1 MRLPRPRLKATVK
14 PRMRGR
20 GSQDTRA
27 RSALAYAKIVTMM
40 MRIMWKN
47 LRKMTTWMRMDL
59 AWTKTITMIM
69 MMRRNFRI
77 LTMMK
82 VLAWIS

>member
-20 GSQDTRA
+20 GSQETRA

-47 LRKMTTWMRMDL
+47 SRKMIHNT
-59 AWTKTITMIM
+59 
-69 MMRRNFRI
+69 
-77 LTMMK
+77 
-82 VLAWIS
+82 

>member
-1 MRLPRPRLKATVK
+1 
-14 PRMRGR
+14 MRGR

-40 MRIMWKN
+40 MRIIRRS
-47 LRKMTTWMRMDL
+47 LRKMTTGMRMDL
-59 AWTKTITMIM
+59 AWTKTITTIM
-69 MMRRNFRI
+69 MMWRNFRI

-82 VLAWIS
+82 GLAWISSADKDTLTSVLLLRF

>member
-1 MRLPRPRLKATVK
+1 
-14 PRMRGR
+14 MRGR

-40 MRIMWKN
+40 MRIMRRN
-47 LRKMTTWMRMDL
+47 LRKITTGMRMDL

-69 MMRRNFRI
+69 MMWRNFRI
-77 LTMMK
+77 LIMMK
-82 VLAWIS
+82 GLAWIS

>member
-1 MRLPRPRLKATVK
+1 
-14 PRMRGR
+14 MRGR
-20 GSQDTRA
+20 GSQETRA

-40 MRIMWKN
+40 MRIIRRS
-47 LRKMTTWMRMDL
+47 LRKMTTGMRMDL
-59 AWTKTITMIM
+59 ALTKTITMIM
-69 MMRRNFRI
+69 MMWRKFRI

>member
-1 MRLPRPRLKATVK
+1 
-14 PRMRGR
+14 MRGR

-40 MRIMWKN
+40 MRIIRRS
-47 LRKMTTWMRMDL
+47 LRKMTTGMRMDL

-69 MMRRNFRI
+69 IMWRKFRI
-77 LTMMK
+77 LTIMK
-82 VLAWIS
+82 GLAWIS